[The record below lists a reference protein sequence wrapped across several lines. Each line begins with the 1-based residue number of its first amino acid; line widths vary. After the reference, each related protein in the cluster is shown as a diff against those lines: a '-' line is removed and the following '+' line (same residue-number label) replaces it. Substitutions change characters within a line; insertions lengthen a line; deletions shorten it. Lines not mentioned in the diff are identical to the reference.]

1 MIEIHLTDNV
11 ETQTLTY
18 KSTPEIA
25 KGVEQVISTIL
36 SSSTNIKSLSANVIY
51 KQSGAN
57 QYTFIAPKNSSLSEL
72 RAYFTNNKILKRYNI
87 SNKLK
92 I

>member
-11 ETQTLTY
+11 ESSTLTY

-25 KGVEQVISTIL
+25 KGIDQVISTIL
-36 SSSTNIKSLSANVIY
+36 CSSTNIKSLSANVIY

-57 QYTFIAPKNSSLSEL
+57 QYTFIAPKSSSLSEL
-72 RAYFTNNKILKRYNI
+72 KSYFANNKLL
-87 SNKLK
+87 NKFSIKKSLTL
-92 I
+92 